1 MKEFCANKKTSAPS
15 PSPFP
20 LFSPWAGQLLSS
32 LPMGEKRGKGEGDGA
47 VLWLPTQW
55 AAQTAVSESKNLCSI
70 QALFCQKSLF
80 VRKPSHNIWLVVC
93 GCVCKGSVSLS
104 ICLSLSLSVSLCLS
118 LSLSVSL
125 SLRQRQTDRDR
136 QTETDRYR
144 QKQTETDR
152 ETERQRDKQTHTE
165 TAAPQE
171 QSPMNTQNQTSHT
184 MRQTQT
190 HHVCFAIG

>member
-1 MKEFCANKKTSAPS
+1 MGQCFVASHTVGSPDKGQCKLKKCAESSHCFVRKPSHNSLCGRIRKREERKAFGCGAILMKEFCANKKTSAPS

-93 GCVCKGSVSLS
+93 GCVCKGV
-104 ICLSLSLSVSLCLS
+104 CLSLSLSVSL
-118 LSLSVSL
+118 
-125 SLRQRQTDRDR
+125 
-136 QTETDRYR
+136 
-144 QKQTETDR
+144 
-152 ETERQRDKQTHTE
+152 
-165 TAAPQE
+165 
-171 QSPMNTQNQTSHT
+171 
-184 MRQTQT
+184 
-190 HHVCFAIG
+190 